1 MRGRSVKLSL
11 PRRFMSDVC
20 WTAHLIPLGFIS
32 GQINISPLMEARRA
46 SVSRPPITAL
56 LAKAFAL
63 VADEHPEFRSS
74 YSPWPWPHL
83 YEVPESVA
91 SIIMER
97 DVYGEA
103 AALPIIIKRVAR
115 RSIEDIAGEIEQ
127 FRTAPVEKVPHL
139 RRLMGFSK
147 LPLLVRRFLWYLA
160 FNIGRQRPNYF
171 GTFGITGLGQFGA
184 RITRAVSPISI
195 ILCPGPIQPDGSM
208 EIVIGFDHRVF
219 DGMVVAKA
227 FGKIENALNGP
238 IAEEVS
244 PQVQK
249 A

>member
-20 WTAHLIPLGFIS
+20 WTAHLIPLGFIT
-32 GQINISPLMEARRA
+32 GQVDISPLIEARRA
-46 SVSRPPITAL
+46 SRSRPPITAL

-63 VADEHPEFRSS
+63 VAEEHPEFRSS
-74 YSPWPWPHL
+74 YSPWPRPHL

-97 DVYGEA
+97 DVSGEA
-103 AALPIIIKRVAR
+103 ATLPIIIKRVAR
-115 RSIEDIAGEIEQ
+115 LSIVDIASEIEQ
-127 FRTAPVEKVPHL
+127 FRTAPVDSVPHL
-139 RRLMGFSK
+139 RRLMRFSR
-147 LPLLVRRFLWYLA
+147 LPVLIRRFLWYLA

-171 GTFGITGLGQFGA
+171 GTFAISGLGQFGA
-184 RITRAVSPISI
+184 RITRAVSPVSI
-195 ILCPGPIQPDGSM
+195 ILCPGPIQPNGIV

-219 DGMVVAKA
+219 DGMIVAKA

-238 IAEEVS
+238 ILEEIRS
-244 PQVQK
+244 
-249 A
+249 